1 MYSQRSSRTPAKNGA
16 WQGEVWWLSPAKVTL
31 YFILPIYCACVAM
44 GESFYWQFGIRQ
56 KYLDGWSIFLGGA
69 CIAAFALGAFLT
81 ERGQGSRPASAAA
94 PKIDPVA
101 LGRCVVLLYGLT
113 FVGYVLL
120 LWPLLDHLDL
130 LAAHWAGSDRAQ
142 YLLRT
147 YLVENKMLGASL
159 VSLQAFAVVLTF
171 GWTVLTPQK
180 TIPRPYL
187 VLAAVLAVICVF
199 RAWVWSER
207 LAIIEIVMPVLV
219 IHVGRIMTHKGLI
232 VRSGPL
238 LGIIALVL
246 LFGIGEYFRA
256 WQIYQHQGYSLGHFM
271 ASRLFGYY
279 ATALNNGAAA
289 MELQPT
295 FYRPAATA
303 LLLDNIPFLKSD
315 PYALSYDQSWR
326 IFLMRYGNPEFN
338 NGSGLFAAIVDYG
351 AGLGVLLWFGL
362 GLWLGT
368 MARGFREG
376 RIWATVLY
384 PVWYIG
390 IIEMLRIF
398 YWGDGRFK
406 VPLIAGPILVFYL
419 GRRLL
424 QRRSAAGV
432 PDWRDGF
439 SPALRAA
446 HRLP

>member
-1 MYSQRSSRTPAKNGA
+1 
-16 WQGEVWWLSPAKVTL
+16 
-31 YFILPIYCACVAM
+31 
-44 GESFYWQFGIRQ
+44 
-56 KYLDGWSIFLGGA
+56 
-69 CIAAFALGAFLT
+69 
-81 ERGQGSRPASAAA
+81 
-94 PKIDPVA
+94 
-101 LGRCVVLLYGLT
+101 
-113 FVGYVLL
+113 
-120 LWPLLDHLDL
+120 
-130 LAAHWAGSDRAQ
+130 
-142 YLLRT
+142 
-147 YLVENKMLGASL
+147 
-159 VSLQAFAVVLTF
+159 
-171 GWTVLTPQK
+171 
-180 TIPRPYL
+180 
-187 VLAAVLAVICVF
+187 
-199 RAWVWSER
+199 
-207 LAIIEIVMPVLV
+207 
-219 IHVGRIMTHKGLI
+219 
-232 VRSGPL
+232 
-238 LGIIALVL
+238 
-246 LFGIGEYFRA
+246 
-256 WQIYQHQGYSLGHFM
+256 M

-326 IFLMRYGNPEFN
+326 IFLMRYGD
-338 NGSGLFAAIVDYG
+338 IVDYG

-362 GLWLGT
+362 GLLLGS